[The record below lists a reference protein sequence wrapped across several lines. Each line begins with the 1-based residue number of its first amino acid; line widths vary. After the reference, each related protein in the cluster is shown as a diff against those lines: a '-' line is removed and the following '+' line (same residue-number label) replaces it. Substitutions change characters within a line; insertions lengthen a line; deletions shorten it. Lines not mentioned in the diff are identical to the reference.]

1 MIASWWHLFPKMV
14 MLLPLLIYV
23 LLLSGTCFLGAT
35 GDACWHVMQIT
46 FITFFFGFSQCACP
60 NNSLVLW
67 IVCMSCHG
75 SLLVPMMTLHISC
88 SYVCPVDDLDYI
100 NDIPMHAVLT
110 TTPSQWTSCLVLLS
124 CYLCIPLELC
134 YVQIVCCIISTN
146 YKYLSAWCW
155 IGPFYSAQ
163 E

>member
-1 MIASWWHLFPKMV
+1 MAALSKNGYAAPTIDLCIIAQWDLFPWCHGWC
-14 MLLPLLIYV
+14 LLA
-23 LLLSGTCFLGAT
+23 C
-35 GDACWHVMQIT
+35 DADYIHNV
-46 FITFFFGFSQCACP
+46 FFFGFSQCACP

-67 IVCMSCHG
+67 IVGMSCHG